1 MTMVRG
7 QFAQLMAPGLH
18 HQFVH
23 WLDLLQR
30 DEEYSHIFNIE
41 NSSSA
46 YEDEVE
52 FSGLGPMP
60 EKPEGTS
67 IVYQDAIQGG
77 TQRYLHYTYALG
89 VRSSFE
95 LYEDDQYNLIKQVPK
110 ALARSAHFTKEVV
123 HFSVFNLGFSNAGV
137 AGTVN
142 TTDGVGLFNAQHPL
156 LGGVQATTIG
166 PGLAN
171 VIGAA
176 GTYPN
181 RPATDV
187 DLSVTAIQLAIN
199 QFERLIDSQGLPV
212 VLHPL
217 YLLIP
222 PELKW
227 IAREILG
234 SPHKPYKNDNEINAL
249 IKEDLSYFVSHYL
262 TSQSAWFLLCQ
273 KDMTQLKSF
282 NRKALDEDY
291 ADDFD
296 TRSIKQISFM
306 RFSAGATS
314 WMGTWGSNG
323 P

>member
-18 HQFVH
+18 HNFVH

-30 DEEYSHIFNIE
+30 DEEYSHIFNMPD
-41 NSSSA
+41 SDKA

-60 EKPEGTS
+60 EKPEAESVT
-67 IVYQDAIQGG
+67 YQDAIQGG
-77 TQRYLHYTYALG
+77 TKRYLHTTYALG
-89 VRSSFE
+89 VRTSWE
-95 LYEDDQYNLIKQVPK
+95 LYEDDQYNIIMQVPK
-110 ALARSAHFTKEVV
+110 ALARSAHFTKEQQTWNI
-123 HFSVFNLGFSNAGV
+123 FNLGFT
-137 AGTVN
+137 TVT
-142 TTDGVGLFNAQHPL
+142 TTDGVSLFNNQHPL
-156 LGGVQATTIG
+156 LGGTTATSVG
-166 PGLAN
+166 PGLTN
-171 VIGAA
+171 VIGAV

-187 DLSVTAIQLAIN
+187 DLSFTSIQLSIN

-212 VLHPL
+212 VLKPK
-217 YLLIP
+217 YLVIP

-234 SPHKPYKNDNEINAL
+234 SPHRPFTADNEINAL
-249 IKEDLSYFVSHYL
+249 IKEDLNYFICHYF
-262 TSQSAWFLLCQ
+262 TSQSAWFMVCD
-273 KDMTQLKSF
+273 KESHQLKHF
-282 NRKALDEDY
+282 TRKSLDEDF

-306 RFSAGATS
+306 RFSSGATS
-314 WMGTWGSNG
+314 WLGTWGSNG